1 MDTKADV
8 KAMRARFQA
17 GGVSTEDSSSTP
29 VGHPKQSVQ
38 PTLSG
43 PTNQR
48 KPVSGT
54 LSSSLPPKPSPLKAT
69 LSSKS
74 DTDATEPNK
83 IKAMAN
89 RFGHSQDESMI
100 PNKAA
105 ITNKLQSTLKPAFPQ
120 TPEAKGFA
128 QKSPLNKPSS
138 ENKPAFPK
146 PPGVPTSK
154 PSWVKEDTD
163 GVTVSNTTSTP
174 PKIPNLQQKPISNVR
189 KMWQQSE
196 DQGDANTE
204 TVNKPPPQITVASK
218 PASNFKSAQNM
229 FNKEKDTSE
238 STESSVVS
246 KRTFAASST
255 FPPPAPPASKKP
267 SIKKPTKFPP
277 QANGTNGE
285 AGPKRNPLP
294 NSLALGPA
302 PAKPNRP
309 PKVELENFKR
319 GAEASENGPGLKKP
333 TAPTLPAAH
342 PIIQIPAQSLP
353 PALPNLPPRHPGNII
368 QEDVYDDVDSAVP
381 PPLPSAHPSQKP
393 FKNESGSDDEEMYED
408 LEERWEE
415 ADRQDKKKEDKEE
428 KKRQEAAKKE
438 QKERERKEQD
448 AKKKFKLVGPLVVI
462 QKGKS
467 LSDCRGGKMDLTM
480 KQGEHLDIIRVQGN
494 PEGKWLA
501 RSQDGSFGYVKATSV
516 EIDFNSLKNHSA
528 SSSSYDPEVYD
539 DIDVVLSES
548 SGIKGPGVVLP
559 PLPDEGGEIYD
570 DVVDPNMEVSSLDL
584 GFSLVRPNSFLRMFD
599 RKTRSASSKV
609 VPPPSQFTADGSSEK
624 HGAAIDEDIYDD
636 VDAQIAPPLPP
647 LTSLPGMKGRN
658 KTEDIDPKKQKKFEK
673 EEKDFRKKFKY
684 EGEIKVLN
692 QVSIIPTLNQKK
704 FCAKDLPV
712 KAGEKLDVIVKVQD
726 DKWICRNEDGKLGYV
741 STSHIVN
748 ADDGEIYD
756 DIGVDDCIYDN
767 D

>member
-43 PTNQR
+43 PTNQ
-48 KPVSGT
+48 P
-54 LSSSLPPKPSPLKAT
+54 
-69 LSSKS
+69 
-74 DTDATEPNK
+74 
-83 IKAMAN
+83 
-89 RFGHSQDESMI
+89 
-100 PNKAA
+100 
-105 ITNKLQSTLKPAFPQ
+105 
-120 TPEAKGFA
+120 
-128 QKSPLNKPSS
+128 
-138 ENKPAFPK
+138 
-146 PPGVPTSK
+146 
-154 PSWVKEDTD
+154 
-163 GVTVSNTTSTP
+163 
-174 PKIPNLQQKPISNVR
+174 
-189 KMWQQSE
+189 
-196 DQGDANTE
+196 
-204 TVNKPPPQITVASK
+204 
-218 PASNFKSAQNM
+218 
-229 FNKEKDTSE
+229 
-238 STESSVVS
+238 
-246 KRTFAASST
+246 
-255 FPPPAPPASKKP
+255 
-267 SIKKPTKFPP
+267 
-277 QANGTNGE
+277 
-285 AGPKRNPLP
+285 
-294 NSLALGPA
+294 
-302 PAKPNRP
+302 
-309 PKVELENFKR
+309 
-319 GAEASENGPGLKKP
+319 
-333 TAPTLPAAH
+333 AH

-584 GFSLVRPNSFLRMFD
+584 G
-599 RKTRSASSKV
+599 
-609 VPPPSQFTADGSSEK
+609 
-624 HGAAIDEDIYDD
+624 
-636 VDAQIAPPLPP
+636 
-647 LTSLPGMKGRN
+647 LPGMKGRN